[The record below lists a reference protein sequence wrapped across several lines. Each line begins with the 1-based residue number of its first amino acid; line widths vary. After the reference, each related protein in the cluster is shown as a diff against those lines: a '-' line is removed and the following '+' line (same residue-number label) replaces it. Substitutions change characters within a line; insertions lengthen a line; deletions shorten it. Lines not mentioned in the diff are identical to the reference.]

1 MNATVRS
8 MTGYGRGEHI
18 AEERKFTVEMK
29 SVNHRYND
37 MTIKLP
43 RSLASL
49 EDKIKKRIMRDVFRG
64 KTDVYI
70 SFETF
75 SAADVEV
82 KLNETLA
89 AAYIEKLNL
98 LEEKFGLTGSESKL
112 ELVAKFPDVVTV
124 EKAQQEEAVT
134 GSTPRYTTATPRA
147 TQRKTVP
154 STKTPL
160 ICRKAAR
167 TPKMALTIA
176 AAAVQLNLQPQLRWN
191 IKITSH
197 TNLCHGIKSV
207 KTVDKKL

>member
-1 MNATVRS
+1 MSATVRS

-124 EKAQQEEAVT
+124 EKTDSKAIT
-134 GSTPRYTTATPRA
+134 ITCD
-147 TQRKTVP
+147 VP
-154 STKTPL
+154 SIPTDEKN
-160 ICRKAAR
+160 IAYKAAKLFFEKSGIIKYNQY
-167 TPKMALTIA
+167 TPKKENGKGIYRRFGGGAL
-176 AAAVQLNLQPQLRWN
+176 QLLRW
-191 IKITSH
+191 SRRSA
-197 TNLCHGIKSV
+197 LSY
-207 KTVDKKL
+207 